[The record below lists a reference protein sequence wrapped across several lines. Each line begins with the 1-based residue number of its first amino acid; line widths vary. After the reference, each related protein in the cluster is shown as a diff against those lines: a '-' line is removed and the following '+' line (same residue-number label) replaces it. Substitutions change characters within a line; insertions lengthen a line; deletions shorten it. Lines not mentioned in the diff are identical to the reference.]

1 MMSKYEDELFDQRIH
16 DAYERVELSEDAQDR
31 MLANLLAARDK
42 ADEAAAQ
49 PASPERKATV
59 RRMSWQRWLPVAAV
73 VFVGLVVVGLS
84 VTAPKNAY
92 QASEAVMEAES
103 YAAEDAAG
111 ADAVADM
118 ADKDSGAL
126 APQAVQLEEN
136 AAVAS
141 GSADEQ
147 ADSEQADTLADT
159 ASRFCVVTMPD
170 GRQLTTLPGDATEPA
185 GVLGDAVGKLVGQA
199 TATTPDGGQ
208 TVACEVF
215 ELVDGSSAFAVRY
228 QGEQDYWRC
237 ELV

>member
-1 MMSKYEDELFDQRIH
+1 MMTKYEDELFDQRIH
-16 DAYERVELSEDAQDR
+16 DAYERIELSEDAQDR

-42 ADEAAAQ
+42 AGEATAQ
-49 PASPERKATV
+49 TASPERKATV
-59 RRMSWQRWLPVAAV
+59 RRISWHRWLPVAAV
-73 VFVGLVVVGLS
+73 VLVGLVVVGVS

-92 QASEAVMEAES
+92 QASEAVMEVES

-111 ADAVADM
+111 ADAAAEM
-118 ADKDSGAL
+118 AAKDNGAL
-126 APQAVQLEEN
+126 APQAVQLEETT
-136 AAVAS
+136 AVAS

-147 ADSEQADTLADT
+147 TDSEQGDALADT
-159 ASRFCVVTMPD
+159 AVRFCVVTMPD

-185 GVLGDAVGKLVGQA
+185 SVLGDAVGKLLGQA

-215 ELVDGSSAFAVRY
+215 ELVDDSSAFAVRY
-228 QGEQDYWRC
+228 QGEQTYWRC